1 MNNQTAKLAPV
12 RVNPVLLHP
21 QERRMKLDGEWRFRL
36 DADDRGLKKRWFEN
50 GDVMTDPPILVP
62 GCWQGQGFGASS
74 NDEVWDF
81 RLQTRTL
88 RATYKGTGW
97 YAKLFRIPNEWQEK
111 RLWLNFGGAHPSAEV
126 WLNGTRLGE
135 NNLPFV
141 PFGFEITGITRI
153 GGDNNLVVRVH
164 ERHREFGF
172 SYNWQGNWSGLYRGV
187 EITAT
192 GESFLERFS
201 LYPDVDKQELRIVAN
216 IGGFRKHPLSLRI
229 AITPAGETTTKPV
242 AAEFTINAPD
252 FTSTLAMPSPR
263 LWSPDAPN
271 LYRVEAELT
280 DGKEIHDAQSER
292 AGFVKLAADGHRF
305 LINDEPYYIRGTGD
319 FISCPETGCPDTDR
333 DRWRHKLKTLREYG
347 YNQVRCQSFVYG
359 PEYYDVADE
368 VGLLVQSEMGMLGA
382 WSGHSI
388 YHVYPWPQPMAS
400 NRETL
405 RKQWNHI
412 VLRDVNHPSANIYCM
427 SNELAN
433 MGNTTFYPR
442 TAWQCYNE
450 TKAIKPTAFVI
461 WTDGGYNENLPGDF
475 VNAPARVSEKCD
487 KPVIQHEFR
496 WWSSFPDVRIRQK
509 YSGAVRPY
517 AAEIALEAAARQG
530 LAHLL
535 PEFADKSQR
544 LQLLEAKVKM
554 ENCRRDHPRLAGI
567 SHFNAMDA
575 NPSPQGIIDEFYE
588 RKLADASTWIKTNGD
603 TVILSSLGFDDR
615 VLCVGNEFKCK
626 LFVSDFSHPPM
637 TNPVLEWRLKI
648 GDEIV
653 SSGKVGYSH
662 KPYCTHPV
670 GEISLQIPLV
680 PHPKA
685 AHLEAFLRKGN
696 RVVTN
701 SWDVWI
707 FPRASLPK
715 NVVRYEPEQSWI
727 SVWNN
732 IPVITA
738 EELSR
743 DTTRVVLTER
753 LDESLA
759 AFMRNGGRVI
769 MAAGEGLVRP
779 HGGNGCG
786 SIGYFFTPGANYG
799 PYEDGQNGTII
810 RAHPMFGCFPH
821 EGFADF
827 QFFRLMNEA
836 PPIELKPLDLA
847 DDEPAIRVIH
857 RYPVCHS
864 LGYLL
869 ERSLGQ
875 GGIILTSLD
884 LSPAFPEARW
894 MLANICSYAAGADF
908 HPERRLSDQTI
919 SQLVSAAVKPEGFN
933 VLFSGNAERFDLPA
947 HWRIFGP
954 VARNHAPLSKEQMA
968 IFTESLTI
976 DGERLSACEAEAGDG
991 RLNLAPY
998 IGGTADGKTAY
1009 VFIPFETKRELKLR
1023 FGFGAD
1029 WWFAAFLDGAP
1040 FLDSLDGGNQSS
1052 PIRAT
1057 NFTKITDLAK
1067 GRHLLAIR
1075 FISGSSGSIL
1085 HVAAWHASDAPER

>member
-1 MNNQTAKLAPV
+1 MNDQTTKSAPA

-36 DADDRGLKKRWFEN
+36 DPDERGLKERWFADN
-50 GDVMTDPPILVP
+50 GVLTDPIQVP
-62 GCWQGQGFGASS
+62 GCWQGQGFGDNS
-74 NDEVWDF
+74 NDEIWDF
-81 RLQTRTL
+81 RLKTRTF

-97 YAKLFRIPNEWQEK
+97 YAKSFCIPNEWQEK

-126 WLNGTRLGE
+126 WLNGTQLGE

-141 PFGFEITGITRI
+141 PFGFEITGIARD
-153 GGDNNLVVRVH
+153 GGNDLVVRVH

-172 SYNWQGNWSGLYRGV
+172 CYNWQGNWSGLYRGV
-187 EITAT
+187 EITAA
-192 GESFLERFS
+192 GKSFLERFS

-216 IGGFRKHPLSLRI
+216 IGGFGKQPLSLRVTV
-229 AITPAGETTTKPV
+229 APAGETAAKPV
-242 AAEFTINAPD
+242 AAEFVINAPD
-252 FTSTLAMPSPR
+252 FISTLAMPAPR

-280 DGKEIHDAQSER
+280 DGKEIHDAQVER
-292 AGFVKLAADGHRF
+292 TGFVKLAAEGHRF
-305 LINDEPYYIRGTGD
+305 LINEEPYYIRGTGD

-333 DRWRHKLKTLREYG
+333 DRWRRKLKTLREYG
-347 YNQVRCQSFVYG
+347 YNQVRCQSYVYG

-388 YHVYPWPQPMAS
+388 WHVYPWPQPMAS
-400 NRETL
+400 NREAL
-405 RKQWNHI
+405 RRQWNQV

-427 SNELAN
+427 SNELVR
-433 MGNTTFYPR
+433 TDFPR

-450 TKAIKPTAFVI
+450 TRAIKPTAFVI
-461 WTDGGYNENLPGDF
+461 WTDGGHNENLPEDF
-475 VNAPARVSEKCD
+475 VNAEAMECD

-496 WWSSFPDVRIRQK
+496 WWSSFPDVRIMHK
-509 YSGAVRPY
+509 YSGAIRPY
-517 AAEIALEAAARQG
+517 AAEIALEAAVRQG

-544 LQLLEAKVKM
+544 LQLLEAKAKM

-588 RKLADASTWIKTNGD
+588 RKLADAATWIKTNGD
-603 TVILSSLGFDDR
+603 TVILSSLEFDDR
-615 VLCVGNEFKCK
+615 VLCAGNEFKCK
-626 LFVSDFSHPPM
+626 FFVSDFSHPPM
-637 TNPVLEWRLKI
+637 TNPVLEWQLKT
-648 GDEIV
+648 GNEIV

-662 KPYCTHPV
+662 KPYCTHPA
-670 GEISLQIPLV
+670 GEISLQIPSV

-685 AHLEAFLRKGN
+685 AHLEVFLRDGN

-715 NVVRYEPEQSWI
+715 NAVRYGKPEQSWI
-727 SVWNN
+727 SVWND

-738 EELSR
+738 EELAR
-743 DTTRVVLTER
+743 DTTRVVLTEQ
-753 LDESLA
+753 LDEPLI
-759 AFMRNGGRVI
+759 AFMRTGGRVI
-769 MAAGEGLVRP
+769 LAAGEGLVRP

-786 SIGYFFTPGANYG
+786 SKGYFFTPGANYG

-810 RAHPMFGCFPH
+810 HRHPMLGNFPH
-821 EGFADF
+821 DGFANF

-869 ERSLGQ
+869 ERSLGR

-884 LSPAFPEARW
+884 LSPAFPEARY
-894 MLANICSYAAGADF
+894 LLTNIVSYATSANF
-908 HPERRLSDQTI
+908 HPERCLSDQTI
-919 SQLVSAAVKPEGFN
+919 SRLVSATAVKVESFKCP
-933 VLFSGNAERFDLPA
+933 FSGNAGRFDLPA
-947 HWRIFGP
+947 RWRIFGP
-954 VARNHAPLSKEQMA
+954 VARDHTPLSKEQMA
-968 IFTESLTI
+968 VFPESLAI
-976 DGERLSACEAEAGDG
+976 DGQRLIACEAEAMG

-998 IGGTADGKTAY
+998 IGGTGAGKTAY
-1009 VFIPFETKRELKLR
+1009 VFIPFETDRKLQLQ

-1052 PIRAT
+1052 PVRAT
-1057 NFTKITDLAK
+1057 DFTKITELEK

-1075 FISGSSGSIL
+1075 FISGSGGSGL
-1085 HVAAWHASDAPER
+1085 CVAAWYASDPPGV